1 MPSRIMPVWVLMLIP
16 LLVMT
21 PLLQAETRAQAGPII
36 NFGNRFLP
44 DSYKHGVVVAAEKL
58 AADVGVEIM
67 QRGGNAIDAAVAT
80 GFALAVTYPSAGN
93 LAGGGFM
100 LIHKDGEQHFVDYR
114 ETAPRAAFRD
124 MYLDKNGE
132 VNRTRYYAS
141 RQSAG
146 VPGTV
151 AGLIHALEK
160 YGTMRLADVIEPAI
174 ELADKGFEVSYALAG
189 GISRRGAYSPW
200 TDDEAKRVYFKKDG
214 SNLQPG
220 DWFKQRDLAWTLK
233 QIKKHGRSAFYQG
246 AVAKRLVAD
255 MQANDGLITFEDLAD
270 YKVQERTPV
279 RGRFLDYEVLSA
291 PPPSSGGVHI
301 LQMLNIMEN
310 FELLEMGHNS
320 AEYIHHLA
328 ESMKFAYA
336 DRSQYLGDPDYFK
349 VPVAELTSKSYAR
362 KIAAAIKP
370 DVVTPSAE
378 VRPGALLSSESQDT
392 THYSVVDRHGNVVS
406 NTYTLNF
413 SFGSGIVAK
422 GTGMLLNNEM
432 ADFSARSGHANPFGL
447 LGGTANAIEPG
458 KRPLSSMSPTIV
470 FKDKQPWLVTGSPGG
485 SLIITSVLQ
494 VILNATVFGDNV
506 ATAAALPRVHHQW
519 MPDKLRVESGVSP
532 DTLRLLGLKGHT
544 LDLGMRTL
552 GRTQSIMIDPEFV
565 NGGGY
570 VHGASDTRR
579 PLGAASGY

>member
-1 MPSRIMPVWVLMLIP
+1 MLLRTMPVWTLLIITLLVSPP
-16 LLVMT
+16 LL
-21 PLLQAETRAQAGPII
+21 LAETKDHTGPII

-67 QRGGNAIDAAVAT
+67 RQGGNAIDAAVAT
-80 GFALAVTYPSAGN
+80 GFALAVTYPTAGN

-100 LIHKDGEQHFVDYR
+100 LIHKDGMQHFIDYR
-114 ETAPRAAFRD
+114 ETAPRAAFRN
-124 MYLDKNGE
+124 MYLDENGE
-132 VNRTRYYAS
+132 VDRARYYAS

-151 AGLIHALEK
+151 AGLIHALER
-160 YGTMRLADVIEPAI
+160 YGTMQLDDVIEPAI
-174 ELADKGFEVSYALAG
+174 KLAQKGFEVNYALAG
-189 GISRRGAYSPW
+189 GISRRGSYAPW
-200 TDDEAKRVYFKKDG
+200 TDAEARRVYFRKDG

-220 DWFKQRDLAWTLK
+220 DWFEQHDLAWTLK
-233 QIKKHGRSAFYQG
+233 QIKKNGRSAFYEG
-246 AVAKRLVAD
+246 KVAKRLVAD
-255 MQANDGLITFEDLAD
+255 MAANDGLITLEDLAD
-270 YKVQERTPV
+270 YQVQERTPV
-279 RGRFLDYEVLSA
+279 RGRFLDFEVLSA

-310 FELLEMGHNS
+310 FELQEMGHNS
-320 AEYIHHLA
+320 ADYIHHLA

-336 DRSQYLGDPDYFK
+336 DRSQYLGDPDYFN
-349 VPVAELTSKSYAR
+349 VPVAELTSKTYAR

-370 DVVTPSAE
+370 DVVIPSE
-378 VRPGALLSSESQDT
+378 KVRPGDLLPSESQDT

-432 ADFSARSGHANPFGL
+432 ADFSARPGHANPFGL

-470 FKDKQPWLVTGSPGG
+470 FKNDKPWLVTGSPGG

-532 DTLRLLGLKGHT
+532 DTLTLLGLKGHT
-544 LDLGMRTL
+544 LDQSTRTL

-579 PLGAASGY
+579 PMGAASGY

>member
-1 MPSRIMPVWVLMLIP
+1 MLSRTTPFCTL
-16 LLVMT
+16 LLVAV
-21 PLLQAETRAQAGPII
+21 LGFASLAHAETSAQAGPII

-58 AADVGVEIM
+58 AADVGVTIM

-100 LIHKDGEQHFVDYR
+100 LIHKDGQQHFVDYR

-124 MYLDKNGE
+124 MYLDENGE
-132 VNRTRYYAS
+132 VNRSRYYAS

-151 AGLIHALEK
+151 AGMIHALEK
-160 YGTMRLADVIEPAI
+160 YGTMTLSEVIEPAI

-189 GISRRGAYSPW
+189 GISRRGSYAPW
-200 TDDEAKRVYFKKDG
+200 SDEEAMRVYFRKDG
-214 SNLQPG
+214 TNLQPG
-220 DWFKQRDLAWTLK
+220 DWLKQGDLAWTLK
-233 QIKKHGRSAFYQG
+233 QIKKKGRSAFYEG
-246 AVAKRLVAD
+246 KVAKRFVAD
-255 MQANDGLITFEDLAD
+255 MEANDGLITLQDLAD
-270 YKVQERTPV
+270 YKVHERTPV
-279 RGRFLDYEVLSA
+279 RGRFLDFEVLSA

-310 FELLEMGHNS
+310 FELRKMGHNS

-362 KIAAAIKP
+362 EIAATIKP
-370 DVVTPSAE
+370 DVVTPSAQ
-378 VRPGALLSSESQDT
+378 VRPGALLPSESQDT
-392 THYSVVDRHGNVVS
+392 THYSVVDRYGNVVS

-432 ADFSARSGHANPFGL
+432 ADFSARPGHANPFGL

-470 FKDKQPWLVTGSPGG
+470 FKDDKPWLVTGSPGG

-494 VILNATVFGDNV
+494 VVLNATVFGDNV

-519 MPDKLRVESGVSP
+519 MPDKLRVESGVSV
-532 DTLRLLGLKGHT
+532 DTLKLLGLKGHT
-544 LDLGMRTL
+544 LELGKRTL

-565 NGGGY
+565 AGDGY